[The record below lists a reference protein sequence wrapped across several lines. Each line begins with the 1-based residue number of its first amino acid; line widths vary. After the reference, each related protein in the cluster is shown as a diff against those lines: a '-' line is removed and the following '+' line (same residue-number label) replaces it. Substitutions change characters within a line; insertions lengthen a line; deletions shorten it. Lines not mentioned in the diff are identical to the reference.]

1 MHELRRIRRLLCAV
15 VAGAVLALV
24 PVSANALERPAGPT
38 TGTQQAQS
46 RGGYF
51 LGDGVNIRSR
61 PVNGTILGQGYFGER
76 FTAHCWNSDGNWIYL
91 TAHRGNV
98 TGWVSVNYVYY
109 TDSGPM
115 GYC

>member
-1 MHELRRIRRLLCAV
+1 MERFTRCLLVLCAAV
-15 VAGAVLALV
+15 LGAALALAPVPAGAQ
-24 PVSANALERPAGPT
+24 ERPAES
-38 TGTQQAQS
+38 GTDTLQAQS

-61 PVNGTILGQGYFGER
+61 PVNGTILGQGYFRET
-76 FTAHCWNSDGNWIYL
+76 FTAHCWDSDGHWIYL

-98 TGWVSVNYVYY
+98 TGWVSVDYVFY